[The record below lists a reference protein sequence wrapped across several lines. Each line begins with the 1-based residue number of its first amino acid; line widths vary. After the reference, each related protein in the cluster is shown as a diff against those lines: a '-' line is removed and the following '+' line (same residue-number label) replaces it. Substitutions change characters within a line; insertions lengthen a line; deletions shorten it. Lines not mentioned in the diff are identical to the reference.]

1 MNSKDWE
8 AKSLVG
14 GYIPPIPPP
23 GSATVCLLYSPS
35 LKRSLE
41 CLGK

>member
-14 GYIPPIPPP
+14 GIYPPIPPP
-23 GSATVCLLYSPS
+23 GSATGTNLCFKDVV
-35 LKRSLE
+35 
-41 CLGK
+41 